1 MNNSFSISRFAL
13 LLKKDFTENIRLYAI
28 GSVSLLLGLATLM
41 VIFTPLMCMPAEEG
55 GAIFATFPIYW
66 LFSFALC
73 IAASMMFPQLRT
85 KQGRVSLFMLPATN
99 SEKYLE
105 QIFTNIIC
113 FALMFLACI
122 YAAEGIRMLVAPWVW
137 SGSNPVLATDAG
149 NYIDHFA
156 IIYPKE
162 AIMVREALASV
173 GMTPDLFAWVMIA
186 GILCNLGV
194 FSLGAVLWPKYSF
207 IKTYVAIYV
216 VETALLIVGTIV
228 TKIFGVFD
236 WTQTVSSR
244 QWLIILI
251 VALGLGAVAA
261 FGASYFCFTRKKV
274 IG

>member
-66 LFSFALC
+66 LFCFALC
-73 IAASMMFPQLRT
+73 IAASMMSPQLRT

>member
-73 IAASMMFPQLRT
+73 IAASMMFSQLRT
-85 KQGRVSLFMLPATN
+85 KQGRVSMFMLPATN

-122 YAAEGIRMLVAPWVW
+122 FAAEGIRMVVAPWVW
-137 SGSNPVLATDAG
+137 SDNVSIAINAG
-149 NYIDHFA
+149 EYIDHFNVV
-156 IIYPKE
+156 YPTE
-162 AIMVREALASV
+162 MAMVRTVLEA
-173 GMTPDLFAWVMIA
+173 A
-186 GILCNLGV
+186 GISSSLFMWLTISGIVCNLGV
-194 FSLGAVLWPKYSF
+194 FTLGAVLWPKYSF

-216 VETALLIVGTIV
+216 CEIALFILMAIGANLFSTFDLESYISTQGMFITLIALLGVG
-228 TKIFGVFD
+228 G
-236 WTQTVSSR
+236 
-244 QWLIILI
+244 
-251 VALGLGAVAA
+251 VAA
-261 FGASYFCFTRKKV
+261 FVASYILFTRKKV
-274 IG
+274 IS